1 MAATSHR
8 GAVGGYPS
16 PDGDVVTLIAKVSQ
30 RSQRA
35 TMTRGYPSSDAATVN
50 PSDTILVFISNS
62 SGDEYCDGNRE
73 DASICA

>member
-1 MAATSHR
+1 MLTTVYLQAWVLECPTQSR
-8 GAVGGYPS
+8 
-16 PDGDVVTLIAKVSQ
+16 T
-30 RSQRA
+30 RA

-50 PSDTILVFISNS
+50 PSDTIPVFISNS